1 MDKARILIVED
12 EPSMRELLGI
22 MLERHGYKVEGAET
36 YLEAATKLRNGPW
49 DLVIT
54 DLWLHDDR
62 QGGIKVLRETQEV
75 NGFTSSIVI
84 TAHSSVDSAVEAMK
98 LGAYDYLIKP
108 FKNDELRLVVE
119 KALESR
125 NLRVENCALKTELKK
140 NGKLDDLVGNSSSM
154 VNMKNLI
161 RKVAGLS
168 STVLI
173 LGESGTGKELVA
185 KAIHHCSP
193 RSDKACVAINCGGI
207 PENLLES
214 ELFGHV
220 KGAFT
225 GAICHKDGL
234 FKVANG
240 GTLFLDEIGET
251 SMSLQVKLLRVLD
264 EMKIRPVGSATDFSV
279 DVRLISATNRDLEK
293 LVADGRFREDFYYRL
308 NVIPLYV
315 PLLRERRDDIL
326 LLARHFLDIFCR
338 RSGGRIQLSAE
349 TGSILEKY
357 HWPGNV
363 RELENVIE
371 RAAALCE
378 NNIIEPDDL
387 PVKVSCFGDDNGQ
400 TAEFPPEGIDL
411 TTRVET
417 FERSLI
423 KQALRVSSNS
433 QTRAAKLLRLSPRS
447 LRYKLEKFNLKSR
460 EN

>member
-1 MDKARILIVED
+1 
-12 EPSMRELLGI
+12 
-22 MLERHGYKVEGAET
+22 
-36 YLEAATKLRNGPW
+36 
-49 DLVIT
+49 
-54 DLWLHDDR
+54 
-62 QGGIKVLRETQEV
+62 
-75 NGFTSSIVI
+75 
-84 TAHSSVDSAVEAMK
+84 MK

-119 KALESR
+119 KALER
-125 NLRVENCALKTELKK
+125 RKLRVENSALKSELKK
-140 NGKLDDLVGNSSSM
+140 HGRLDDLVGNSAGM

-185 KAIHHCSP
+185 KAIHNCSP
-193 RSDKACVAINCGGI
+193 RDDRPFVAINCGGL
-207 PENLLES
+207 PESLLES

-225 GAICHKDGL
+225 GAISHKDGL

-251 SMSLQVKLLRVLD
+251 SMALQVKLLRVLD

-279 DVRLISATNRDLEK
+279 DVRLISATNKDLEK
-293 LVADGRFREDFYYRL
+293 LVAEGGFREDFYYRL
-308 NVIPLYV
+308 NVIPIYV
-315 PLLRERRDDIL
+315 PLLRERREDIL
-326 LLARHFLDIFCR
+326 LLARHFLRSFCE
-338 RSGGRIQLSAE
+338 RSSRQIDFSTE
-349 TGSILEKY
+349 TETILEKY

-371 RAAALCE
+371 RAAALCDG
-378 NNIIEPDDL
+378 NIIEPDDI
-387 PVKVSCFGDDNGQ
+387 PVKVCCSGEEELRV
-400 TAEFPPEGIDL
+400 TEFPPEGIDL
-411 TTRVET
+411 NTKVEA

-423 KQALRVSSNS
+423 KQALRKASNS
-433 QTRAAKLLRLSPRS
+433 QTRAARLLRLSPRS
-447 LRYKLEKFNLKSR
+447 LRYKLEKFNMKCR